1 MGLIF
6 YLSSRPGN
14 PHLDLGSL
22 DFAIKKLAHVIEYAF
37 LYFLL
42 FRMISTFALPRTSF
56 IGAAALAILFAISD
70 EYHQTFVPL
79 REGRLRDVVIDS
91 LGVFLMYLY
100 LRRRNLRLPQ

>member
-14 PHLDLGSL
+14 PLLDLGSL
-22 DFAIKKLAHVIEYAF
+22 DFPIKKIAHIIEYAL

-42 FRMISTFALPRTSF
+42 FRTVNSFTSTRTSF
-56 IGAAALAILFAISD
+56 ILAAVIAILYAISD

-79 REGRLRDVVIDS
+79 REGRARDVVIDS
-91 LGVFLMYLY
+91 FGMFLMYLY
-100 LRRRNLRLPQ
+100 LKYRSRPSR